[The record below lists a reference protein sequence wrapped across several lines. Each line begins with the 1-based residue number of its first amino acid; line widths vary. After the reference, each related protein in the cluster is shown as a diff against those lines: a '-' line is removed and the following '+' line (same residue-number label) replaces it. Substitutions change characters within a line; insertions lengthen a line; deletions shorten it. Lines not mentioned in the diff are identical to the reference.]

1 MGDVPRD
8 IKPEPDL
15 ARLADGG
22 SYRAIL
28 GDGSY
33 GGPYQLSDEVMAR
46 LFDGVV
52 EEAAA
57 LLESLK

>member
-1 MGDVPRD
+1 MPRD
-8 IKPEPDL
+8 IKPEPALDQL
-15 ARLADGG
+15 GPEA
-22 SYRAIL
+22 SYRTIL

-33 GGPYQLSDEVMAR
+33 GGPYQMSDEVMAR